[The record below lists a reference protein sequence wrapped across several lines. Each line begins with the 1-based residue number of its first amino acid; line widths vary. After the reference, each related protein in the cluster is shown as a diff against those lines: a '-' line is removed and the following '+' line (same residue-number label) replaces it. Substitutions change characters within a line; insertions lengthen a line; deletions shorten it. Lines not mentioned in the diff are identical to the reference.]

1 MAVSSDEGR
10 LVTVQRGTYV

>member
-1 MAVSSDEGR
+1 MAVSSEEGR